1 MVAHAAL
8 APADAA
14 YPGSGPRERVI
25 ARGLEMSCI
34 SGIQSL
40 TVEGVASSL
49 GTGEERVRSCCARDE
64 DLQLTVLNAA
74 AQLFAE
80 RVFYPAFKKPRGLR
94 RLEAFLENWLRWNR
108 APGVPGGCVF
118 IVSSIH
124 WSEGEGP
131 VRAALVAWF
140 EQMYAALRKATS
152 QAIEVGE
159 LRPDT
164 DLEQFAS
171 DLHAIAMK
179 YHHDVRLI
187 HRPDAAQRARVSFF
201 RLVKSAR
208 VAPATAS

>member
-1 MVAHAAL
+1 M
-8 APADAA
+8 
-14 YPGSGPRERVI
+14 I
-25 ARGLEMSCI
+25 ARALEMSC
-34 SGIQSL
+34 SMGIQSL
-40 TVEGVASSL
+40 TVEDLARSL
-49 GTGEERVRSCCARDE
+49 GTRVDDVRGCCARDE
-64 DLQLTVLNAA
+64 DLQLAVLNAGA
-74 AQLFAE
+74 RLFAE

-124 WSEGEGP
+124 WTEDEGP

-152 QAIEVGE
+152 QAIEEGE
-159 LRPDT
+159 LRADT

-208 VAPATAS
+208 AAQSSPP